1 LRKLTRRWPM
11 KVAVSVERKDTSQ
24 ENVQQEV
31 VEEVEITSAGT
42 ADRRV
47 TWQLTV
53 QSLRY
58 AADVAR
64 RVM

>member
-1 LRKLTRRWPM
+1 MADEGCRKCGEEGHFAR
-11 KVAVSVERKDTSQ
+11 ECH
-24 ENVQQEV
+24 VQQEV

-53 QSLRY
+53 QSLKF
-58 AADVAR
+58 AVDAVR

>member
-1 LRKLTRRWPM
+1 M

-24 ENVQQEV
+24 ENVQQE

-64 RVM
+64 RAM

>member
-1 LRKLTRRWPM
+1 M

-24 ENVQQEV
+24 ENVQQE

-53 QSLRY
+53 QSLKF
-58 AADVAR
+58 AVDAVR